1 MRSDVVPY
9 GMRTG
14 KSVTMF
20 FSRISGQDKVIALKV
35 IVVSPD
41 TASRP
46 ALEAAFGAGA
56 RFTVEFVNETLERA
70 EGRVDASAAAVVVV
84 YLDSG
89 SRPELL
95 ALQRFMARTGGRV
108 PVIVVTENF
117 DEALARWFLQIRVT
131 DFLRKPVEPA
141 ELVRTC
147 LKAVE
152 ARPVGETKEAEIYT
166 FLPAAGGVGVTTLAV
181 ETAFLLLREGKKSGA
196 TTCLVDLDF
205 QNGSCADHLDIEP
218 RLLLDEI
225 VPNPE
230 RLDDQLLEMMLAHH
244 ASGLAVLA
252 APNRPAEMRS
262 FQPGV
267 VTRLLDLVSTRF
279 DNVVIDL
286 PRTWFPWTDDVLVG
300 SDHFYIVTEMTV
312 PGLRL
317 ARRLATAIRERL
329 GDEATP
335 KAIVNRFEQRL
346 FGPGLRKSDVEAALG
361 TMMAGVVSNNYRLV
375 REAIDRGV
383 PIEEIKAGSNVVTDM
398 RKIIFAETGA
408 K

>member
-1 MRSDVVPY
+1 
-9 GMRTG
+9 
-14 KSVTMF
+14 MF
-20 FSRISGQDKVIALKV
+20 FSRTPSHDKVIPLAVLVVAPDAALKK
-35 IVVSPD
+35 P
-41 TASRP
+41 
-46 ALEAAFGAGA
+46 LEAAFAAGA
-56 RFTVEFVNETLERA
+56 RFKVTFVADTMERA
-70 EGRVDASAAAVVVV
+70 EARLDTTGAAAVVV

-89 SRPELL
+89 SRNELL
-95 ALQRFMARTGGRV
+95 ALQRFMARTGART
-108 PVIVVTENF
+108 PVVVVTEGF

-147 LKAVE
+147 LKAIQ
-152 ARPVGETKEAEIYT
+152 ATPAGETKEAEIYT

-181 ETAFLLLREGKKSGA
+181 QTAFLLMRSRKDRSS
-196 TTCLVDLDF
+196 TCLVDLDF
-205 QNGSCADHLDIEP
+205 QNGACADHLDLEP

-225 VPNPE
+225 VPNPD
-230 RLDDQLLEMMLAHH
+230 RLDDHLLEMMLARHP
-244 ASGLAVLA
+244 SGLAVLA
-252 APNRPAEMRS
+252 APNRPAEMRT
-262 FQPGV
+262 FQPAV
-267 VTRLLDLVSTRF
+267 VTRLLDLVSARF

-317 ARRLATAIRERL
+317 ARRLAVAIRERL
-329 GDEATP
+329 GEDATP

-346 FGPGLRKSDVEAALG
+346 FGPGLRKSDIEAALG
-361 TMMAGVVSNNYRLV
+361 TMLAGVVSNNYRLV

-383 PIEEIKAGSNVVTDM
+383 PIEDVKASNNVLADM
-398 RKIIFAETGA
+398 RKILFADAET

>member
-1 MRSDVVPY
+1 
-9 GMRTG
+9 
-14 KSVTMF
+14 MF
-20 FSRISGQDKVIALKV
+20 FSRTPAQDKVVALEAM
-35 IVVSPD
+35 VVTPD
-41 TASRP
+41 AAMVKP
-46 ALEAAFGAGA
+46 LEAAFVASRG
-56 RFTVEFVNETLERA
+56 FSTQFVVDTFLAA
-70 EGRVDASAAAVVVV
+70 EPKLTGEGAAVAVVF
-84 YLDSG
+84 LDSG
-89 SRPELL
+89 SRDELL
-95 ALQRFMARTGGRV
+95 ALQRFMARTAGRL

-147 LKAVE
+147 LKAVQT
-152 ARPVGETKEAEIYT
+152 RTGGEVKDAEIYT

-181 ETAFLLLREGKKSGA
+181 QTAFLLMNGRGKAKT

-205 QNGSCADHLDIEP
+205 QNGACADHLDLEP
-218 RLLLDEI
+218 RLVLDEI
-225 VPNPE
+225 VHNPE
-230 RLDDQLLEMMLAHH
+230 RLDDHLLEMMLSHH
-244 ASGLAVLA
+244 PSGLAVLA

-262 FQPGV
+262 FHPAV
-267 VTRLLDLVSTRF
+267 VTRLLDLVASRF

-317 ARRLATAIRERL
+317 ARRLALAIRERL
-329 GDEATP
+329 GEDATP

-346 FGPGLRKSDVEAALG
+346 FGPGLRKSDIEAALG
-361 TMMAGVVSNNYRLV
+361 TMLAGVVSNNYRLV

-383 PIEEIKAGSNVVTDM
+383 PIQDIKAGNNVLTDM
-398 RKIIFAETGA
+398 KKILFADAEG

>member
-1 MRSDVVPY
+1 
-9 GMRTG
+9 
-14 KSVTMF
+14 
-20 FSRISGQDKVIALKV
+20 
-35 IVVSPD
+35 
-41 TASRP
+41 
-46 ALEAAFGAGA
+46 
-56 RFTVEFVNETLERA
+56 
-70 EGRVDASAAAVVVV
+70 
-84 YLDSG
+84 
-89 SRPELL
+89 
-95 ALQRFMARTGGRV
+95 
-108 PVIVVTENF
+108 
-117 DEALARWFLQIRVT
+117 
-131 DFLRKPVEPA
+131 
-141 ELVRTC
+141 
-147 LKAVE
+147 
-152 ARPVGETKEAEIYT
+152 
-166 FLPAAGGVGVTTLAV
+166 
-181 ETAFLLLREGKKSGA
+181 
-196 TTCLVDLDF
+196 
-205 QNGSCADHLDIEP
+205 
-218 RLLLDEI
+218 

-346 FGPGLRKSDVEAALG
+346 VGPGLRKSDVEAALG